1 METLEKAPAKLNL
14 SLDALFRHLD
24 GDPEWRMVMTAID
37 LADYVTLKRVMIRTR
52 SRFRQIPAFFGKIN
66 EI

>member
-24 GDPEWRMVMTAID
+24 G
-37 LADYVTLKRVMIRTR
+37 
-52 SRFRQIPAFFGKIN
+52 FRQIQAFSRKTN

>member
-24 GDPEWRMVMTAID
+24 GDPEWRILVLMPFSGILTAI
-37 LADYVTLKRVMIRTR
+37 LNGAW
-52 SRFRQIPAFFGKIN
+52 S
-66 EI
+66 